1 MIKLINLLEVLSE
14 FQHVTIQNSM
24 GDTLVEGLMEDIY
37 LDIIDNKKDIHDMKV
52 LDIFSSVMDDSMMI
66 EVDK

>member
-14 FQHVTIQNSM
+14 FQHVTIQNSI
-24 GDTLVEGLMEDIY
+24 GDTLVEGLMENIY

-66 EVDK
+66 EVE